1 MEALLNFLYWC
12 FCLPQVPFVD
22 ALELV
27 RSRKVYLENVS
38 SLTKSRD
45 ANLFRKDNND
55 VQVAILQNRNAFSLI
70 FYCKSFQI
78 LFSSSTVIFLFW
90 TLKTLSHC
98 SYQWVPITLG
108 VYFSQCCWK
117 FSCSLY
123 YTNVHHREDSSGQ
136 ELTYSVLLIR
146 R

>member
-1 MEALLNFLYWC
+1 MEALLNFLYRC

-55 VQVAILQNRNAFSLI
+55 VQVAILQKRNAFGLI
-70 FYCKSFQI
+70 FYGKSFQI
-78 LFSSSTVIFLFW
+78 SSSTLSSSFFW
-90 TLKTLSHC
+90 TLKTLS
-98 SYQWVPITLG
+98 QWVSITLG

-123 YTNVHHREDSSGQ
+123 YTNVHRREDLSRQ